1 MHRIVPKT
9 SERVWKN
16 LPKKEKQKRKSWREK
31 QRKRQLRQQ
40 RAQETY
46 QIQRERET
54 EKRPRKW
61 PTGKIIFGFC
71 LIALMF
77 TAYGTW
83 QYFEGQKPPAIG
95 GTTNNPPPTGSAP
108 DFSLRDINGN
118 QFSLSQHNGKVIAI
132 HFMAVGCGGQIYPI
146 NDYQLNQLKQVCAA
160 YCSNKPFTVVTVA
173 VATCANSQLSVIRA
187 NYGITWVLGNDYD
200 DGKMDIVNAYTSYS
214 INDGTIVLID
224 KTFNVVKAYI
234 EKTSAEV
241 LSSKISQLLEV

>member
-1 MHRIVPKT
+1 M
-9 SERVWKN
+9 
-16 LPKKEKQKRKSWREK
+16 
-31 QRKRQLRQQ
+31 
-40 RAQETY
+40 
-46 QIQRERET
+46 
-54 EKRPRKW
+54 
-61 PTGKIIFGFC
+61 IFGFC
-71 LIALMF
+71 LVVLVF

-108 DFSLRDINGN
+108 NFSLKDINGN

-160 YCSNKPFTVVTVA
+160 YCGNKPFTVVTVA
-173 VATCANSQLSVIRA
+173 VATCANSQLAVIRA

-224 KTFNVVKAYI
+224 KTFSIAKVYT
-234 EKTSAEV
+234 ETTSVET
-241 LSSKISQLLEV
+241 LSSKINQLLEA